1 MKTLSEIKNLTSAEL
16 AEFINLVGQETP
28 ADRPTFPGMVIKT
41 LANKEK
47 NIQEPISNAMFYVML
62 HCISDSVST
71 FDRVKNDSTASWLD
85 DANIKYWCLFDFD
98 ATSYVL
104 FLTEEQGNLLNT
116 IKASV
121 TANTTT
127 ELREQIPTIAD
138 GVLEVTNF
146 TSKELESPLVQQF
159 IIPENSQSITISEN
173 TARFSG
179 ATWFEEIQKKVIIL
193 AGLGGIG
200 SYVCFLLARMQPT
213 AIYLY
218 DDDLV
223 EAVNMSGQLYGN
235 TDINLY
241 KVDAIS
247 HMVANYANFFNVFAI
262 KERFVETS
270 EPSDIM
276 ICGFD
281 NMVARKTFFE
291 KWREHVSLQPI
302 NHRSHCLFIDG
313 RLAAEYFQV
322 LCITGDDWK
331 NQDRY
336 AQEYLFV
343 DDEADETVCSYK
355 QTTYMANMIGS
366 VIVNIFTNFVANEV
380 AHAPIR
386 ELPFLTTYDGNSMQF
401 KIE

>member
-1 MKTLSEIKNLTSAEL
+1 MKTLSEIKDLSSAQLT
-16 AEFINLVGQETP
+16 EFLNLVC
-28 ADRPTFPGMVIKT
+28 ADNPNFPGIVIRT

-47 NIQEPISNAMFYVML
+47 NILEPISNAMFYVML
-62 HCISDSVST
+62 HCISDSVSA
-71 FDRVKNDSTASWLD
+71 FDRVQSDSTTSWLD

-98 ATSYVL
+98 AVIYVL

-116 IKASV
+116 IKTSI
-121 TANTTT
+121 TANTTA
-127 ELREQIPTIAD
+127 ELREQIPAIAD

>member
-1 MKTLSEIKNLTSAEL
+1 
-16 AEFINLVGQETP
+16 
-28 ADRPTFPGMVIKT
+28 
-41 LANKEK
+41 
-47 NIQEPISNAMFYVML
+47 MFYVML
-62 HCISDSVST
+62 HCISDSISI
-71 FDRVKNDSTASWLD
+71 FNRLKRGSTASWLD
-85 DANIKYWCLFDFD
+85 DANIKYWCAFDFD
-98 ATSYVL
+98 ATNYIL
-104 FLTEEQGNLLNT
+104 FLSEEQGNLLNT
-116 IKASV
+116 IM
-121 TANTTT
+121 ANTTFVAT
-127 ELREQIPTIAD
+127 SELREHIPAIAD

-146 TSKELESPLVQQF
+146 TSEELESPLVQQF

-281 NMVARKTFFE
+281 NMAARKTFFE
-291 KWREHVSLQPI
+291 RWREHVSLQHI

-331 NQDRY
+331 SQDRY

-343 DDEADETVCSYK
+343 DEEADETVCSYK

>member
-1 MKTLSEIKNLTSAEL
+1 MKTLSEIKSCSPTELLDFIDLVIHNTSLEAHAFPSIVVKEL
-16 AEFINLVGQETP
+16 ADST
-28 ADRPTFPGMVIKT
+28 
-41 LANKEK
+41 K
-47 NIQEPISNAMFYVML
+47 NVQGPISNAMFYVML
-62 HCISDSVST
+62 HCISDSIST
-71 FDRVKNDSTASWLD
+71 FSRVKDDSTTGWLD
-85 DANIKYWCLFDFD
+85 DDNIKHWCTFDFD
-98 ATSYVL
+98 AQSYVMY
-104 FLTEEQGNLLNT
+104 LTQEQGDLLTNIRT
-116 IKASV
+116 NVNAD
-121 TANTTT
+121 TTRD
-127 ELREQIPTIAD
+127 LREQITAIAD

-146 TSKELESPLVQQF
+146 TEEELESPLVQQF
-159 IIPENSQSITISEN
+159 IIPENSQTISISDN

-179 ATWFEEIQKKVIIL
+179 ATWFEEIQKKVIVL

-218 DDDLV
+218 DDDIV
-223 EAVNMSGQLYGN
+223 EAVNMSGQLYGS

-241 KVDAIS
+241 KVNAIS
-247 HMVANYANFFNVFAI
+247 NMVANYANFYNEFAI

-276 ICGFD
+276 ICGLD

-302 NHRSHCLFIDG
+302 EHRSHCLFIDG

-322 LCITGDDWK
+322 LCITGDNWQ

-343 DDEADETVCSYK
+343 DEEADETVCSYK

-366 VIVNIFTNFVANEV
+366 VIVNVFTNFVANEV